1 MNTLVELQE
10 IQATDVRLEKERF
23 YVLLEDGREIGIPYE
38 WFPRLHGADQAALAN
53 WRFIGSG
60 SGIHWED
67 LDEDISVM
75 GLLKGRHRSDQK
87 QG

>member
-1 MNTLVELQE
+1 MSTLVEIQA
-10 IQATDVRLEKERF
+10 IQATDVRLEQERF

-38 WFPRLHGADQAALAN
+38 WFPRLAGASQEDLSK
-53 WRFIGSG
+53 WRFIGG
-60 SGIHWED
+60 GAGLHWEE

-87 QG
+87 V